1 MEMMVVKSVV
11 TVEIGADLLMSVLEK
26 EENEN
31 GGVDGLL
38 PLWRKKE
45 KQSVERMVVKPAV
58 TVVVA
63 EGTTEKEKEERVTI
77 EKREKEGRVAGF
89 YRLWTRFS
97 SCSSH
102 EIQIYL

>member
-1 MEMMVVKSVV
+1 M
-11 TVEIGADLLMSVLEK
+11 LLMSMLEK

-63 EGTTEKEKEERVTI
+63 EGTTEKEKEESDDRK
-77 EKREKEGRVAGF
+77 KRKRGEGGWF
-89 YRLWTRFS
+89 LSTLDSIFFM
-97 SCSSH
+97 
-102 EIQIYL
+102 L